1 MIELRSSVRPVED
14 CEALEVELD
23 ADFEDMESLFDE
35 LDDLFV
41 ELDEV
46 VSFAPLVTV
55 ATREALER
63 LFNEFDSLLVV

>member
-1 MIELRSSVRPVED
+1 
-14 CEALEVELD
+14 
-23 ADFEDMESLFDE
+23 MESLFDE